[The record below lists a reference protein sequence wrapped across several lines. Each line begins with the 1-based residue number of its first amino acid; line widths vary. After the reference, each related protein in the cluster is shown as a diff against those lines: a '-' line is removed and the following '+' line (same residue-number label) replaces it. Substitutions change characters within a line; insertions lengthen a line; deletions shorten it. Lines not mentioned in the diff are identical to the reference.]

1 MRIRLIALDLDGT
14 LMEPGDT
21 EIHPMVGN
29 TIRRAVQSGVTVTLA
44 TGRPFSFT
52 QPVAAELG
60 LTAPLICYQGG
71 VIQEVDGRVLHNVTF
86 GVRTLIPVLELA
98 RQRNWQHYLESDGAL
113 YLMAG
118 LDYDEDLL
126 SIHSLPTYWIPE
138 SATLASDLPPTN
150 QVGVYVPEGATETH
164 VVELQEAAGATA
176 TVYHTHSKFINITPA
191 GVSKAKALAWLARSM
206 DISQAAV
213 MAVGDSDNDVG
224 MVRWAGLGVAMGNAR
239 PSVLEVADWIAPP
252 IGEAGVAVALERWVL
267 GRQRPAERIDSG

>member
-14 LMEPGDT
+14 LMEPGEN
-21 EIHPMVGN
+21 EIHPMVGD
-29 TIRRAVQSGVTVTLA
+29 TIRRAVKSGVMVTLA

-52 QPVAAELG
+52 RPVAAELG

-71 VIQEVDGRVLHNVTF
+71 VIQETGGRVLYNATF
-86 GVRTLIPVLELA
+86 EIRTLVPLLELA
-98 RQRNWQHYLESDGAL
+98 RERNWQHYLESDGAL

-126 SIHSLPTYWIPE
+126 SIHSLPTHWIPE
-138 SATLASDLPPTN
+138 SATLASYVPPTN
-150 QVGVYVPEGATETH
+150 QVGVYLPEGVTEAH
-164 VVELQEAAGATA
+164 VAELQEAAGATA
-176 TVYHTHSKFINITPA
+176 TVYRTHSRFINITPA
-191 GVSKAKALAWLARSM
+191 GVSKAKALAWLAMRM
-206 DISQAAV
+206 DIPQAAV

-239 PSVLEVADWIAPP
+239 PSVLEAADWVAPP

-267 GRQRPAERIDSG
+267 GRQEPAGGTDSG